1 MNYLLDSNAF
11 LWWHLDRS
19 RLSPRALNAILNQ
32 DNTLTLSVASVWE
45 MAIKVKLGK
54 LQLYGSLNDAV
65 EAQTRVNRI
74 QLLPVSVVHAL
85 KTQDLP
91 LHHKDPF
98 DRLLIAQAQAEKM
111 IIITADQA
119 IVRYDVK
126 VVW

>member
-19 RLSPRALNAILNQ
+19 RLSPRALSAIVNQ

-54 LQLYGSLNDAV
+54 LQLHGSLNDAV

-98 DRLLIAQAQAEKM
+98 DRLLVAQAQAEKM